1 MQNVKTVMVDFRM
14 WDGRSEKGPWT
25 RPDVAREDF
34 WKEVMLSWTLK
45 DELESDTKEKLVS
58 CQYFPAFF
66 RRRKYLLVLSEYFLP
81 PFPHQ
86 FGVKHAFRRKEETLM
101 TKWPLWLFWLLNG
114 FSVSLVCWQEDIPKF
129 CLMIWKKEPKALPPG
144 YSLVIKGMLFSCP
157 SPQSVLI
164 DKETASRLKSVINTT
179 LIVTS
184 IPYIIMAL
192 GVFFGLIFTWLACR
206 GQRSTDEVRSGW
218 RNVCLTRLCS
228 LRTSAMLHWRGVR
241 GLMRVD
247 SELWGWAQWFHGCV
261 TAEPNEGQGKCV
273 QRWRGDGII
282 LFSVSDSLVGTRTP
296 GSKDYIFEKKNV
308 YNSWAPRLWC
318 QSVQVQSPVL
328 TLNSCVTLE
337 IVPQLLHL

>member
-1 MQNVKTVMVDFRM
+1 MFQCRM
-14 WDGRSEKGPWT
+14 WRQWWRILECEMDAQKRGLERGLMWPEKTSGRKLCWAGLW
-25 RPDVAREDF
+25 R
-34 WKEVMLSWTLK
+34 MSWSLIQK
-45 DELESDTKEKLVS
+45 KSWYHANIS
-58 CQYFPAFF
+58 PAFF

-101 TKWPLWLFWLLNG
+101 TKWPLWLFWLING
-114 FSVSLVCWQEDIPKF
+114 FSVSPVCWQEDIPKF

-228 LRTSAMLHWRGVR
+228 LRTSAVLHWRGVR

-247 SELWGWAQWFHGCV
+247 SEVWGWAQWFHGCV

-308 YNSWAPRLWC
+308 
-318 QSVQVQSPVL
+318 
-328 TLNSCVTLE
+328 
-337 IVPQLLHL
+337 